1 MKKIGLIALLGY
13 CMLGMS
19 GCFSLI
25 DWEHNLNHL
34 KVWNRKL
41 NDCHRS
47 VDRIFFDLDLDDP
60 SSDLNFETPNT

>member
-1 MKKIGLIALLGY
+1 MKKFAVFSVLALCAFSL
-13 CMLGMS
+13 S

-41 NDCHRS
+41 DDIHKS
-47 VDRIFFDLDLDDP
+47 TDRIFFDLDLEDP
-60 SSDLNFETPNT
+60 SGDLNFETPNT